1 MVKKLRKKF
10 VIVTTSLMVIIFG
23 LFLMVSQFYNEYWNT
38 LDTVEFLETLADSGL
53 FLQYE
58 PNDVEKE
65 ILDVEGEESPI
76 IGIVLSETGDILK
89 NQILGDG
96 RKAYVPEE
104 VIDQIIENGSD
115 RYKAGR
121 YVYAYRQLEDDTS
134 LIVLTDNSMDMK
146 ENGKVPLIVLLI
158 LAGISVLVAL
168 TFFLSRFVTEPAK
181 AALLREKQFISDA
194 SHELKTPL
202 GAISINAQVLDGQ
215 YPENLYVKNIASE
228 SDRMG
233 RLIERLLTLSKLEEQ
248 DEVKREKVSLSE
260 ITEEMS
266 MTFESTAFEKKLDYR
281 YQVEDECFIMG
292 NADDLRQLLSI
303 LIDNAIKNT
312 DELGVIDIC
321 CKNTR
326 GNAFLSVANTGRG
339 IAPEDLPH
347 VFERFYTSDS
357 SRNNNSFGLGLA
369 IAKTIVERYDGN
381 ITVESQPEKTTTFT
395 VAFRLA

>member
-134 LIVLTDNSMDMK
+134 LIVLTDNSMDMN

-202 GAISINAQVLDGQ
+202 GAISINAQVLDSQ
-215 YPENLYVKNIASE
+215 YPKNLYVKNIASE

-281 YQVEDECFIMG
+281 YQVDDECFIMG

-326 GNAFLSVANTGRG
+326 GNAYLSVANTGRG

-357 SRNNNSFGLGLA
+357 SRKNNSFGLGLA
-369 IAKTIVERYDGN
+369 IAKTIVERYDGSS
-381 ITVESQPEKTTTFT
+381 TVESQPEKTTTFT
-395 VAFRLA
+395 VVFRSA

>member
-326 GNAFLSVANTGRG
+326 GNAYLSVANTGRG

-357 SRNNNSFGLGLA
+357 SRKNNSFGLGLA
-369 IAKTIVERYDGN
+369 IAKTIVERYDGS

-395 VAFRLA
+395 VVFRSA

>member
-1 MVKKLRKKF
+1 MVKNLRKKF
-10 VIVTTSLMVIIFG
+10 VIITTSLMVIIFG

-134 LIVLTDNSMDMK
+134 LIVLTDNSMDMN

-202 GAISINAQVLDGQ
+202 GAISINAQVLDSQ
-215 YPENLYVKNIASE
+215 YPENIYVKNIASE

-326 GNAFLSVANTGRG
+326 GNAYLSVANTGRG

-395 VAFRLA
+395 VAFRLV

>member
-1 MVKKLRKKF
+1 MVKNLRKKF
-10 VIVTTSLMVIIFG
+10 VIITTSLMVIIFG

-134 LIVLTDNSMDMK
+134 LIVLTDNSMDMN

-202 GAISINAQVLDGQ
+202 GAISINAQVLDSQ
-215 YPENLYVKNIASE
+215 YPKNLYVKNIASE

-312 DELGVIDIC
+312 DELGIIDIC

-326 GNAFLSVANTGRG
+326 GNAYLSVANTGRG

>member
-1 MVKKLRKKF
+1 
-10 VIVTTSLMVIIFG
+10 MVIIFG

-134 LIVLTDNSMDMK
+134 LIVLTDNSMDMN

-202 GAISINAQVLDGQ
+202 GAISINAQVLDSQ
-215 YPENLYVKNIASE
+215 YPKNLYVKNIASE

-312 DELGVIDIC
+312 DEQGVIDIC

-326 GNAFLSVANTGRG
+326 GNAYLSVANTGRG
-339 IAPEDLPH
+339 IAPENLPH

>member
-1 MVKKLRKKF
+1 MVKNLRKKF
-10 VIVTTSLMVIIFG
+10 VIITTSLMVIIFG

-134 LIVLTDNSMDMK
+134 LIVLTDSSMDMN

-202 GAISINAQVLDGQ
+202 GAISINAQVLDSQ
-215 YPENLYVKNIASE
+215 YPKNLYVKNIASE

-326 GNAFLSVANTGRG
+326 GNAYLSVANTGRG

>member
-1 MVKKLRKKF
+1 MVKNLRKKF
-10 VIVTTSLMVIIFG
+10 VIITTSLMVIIFG

-134 LIVLTDNSMDMK
+134 LIVLTDNSMDMN

-202 GAISINAQVLDGQ
+202 GAISINAQVLDSQ
-215 YPENLYVKNIASE
+215 YPKNLYVKNIASE

-312 DELGVIDIC
+312 DEQGVIDIC

-326 GNAFLSVANTGRG
+326 GNAYLSVANTGRG
-339 IAPEDLPH
+339 IAPENLPH

>member
-1 MVKKLRKKF
+1 MVKNLRKKF
-10 VIVTTSLMVIIFG
+10 VIITTSLMVIIFG

-134 LIVLTDNSMDMK
+134 LIVLTDNSMDMN

-202 GAISINAQVLDGQ
+202 GAISINAQVLDSQ
-215 YPENLYVKNIASE
+215 YPKNLYVKNIASE

-281 YQVEDECFIMG
+281 YQVDDECFIMG

-326 GNAFLSVANTGRG
+326 GNAYLSVANTGRG

-357 SRNNNSFGLGLA
+357 SRKNNSFGLGLA
-369 IAKTIVERYDGN
+369 IAKTIVERYDGS

-395 VAFRLA
+395 VVFRSA

>member
-134 LIVLTDNSMDMK
+134 LIVLTDNSMDMN

-202 GAISINAQVLDGQ
+202 GAISINAQVLDSQ
-215 YPENLYVKNIASE
+215 YPKNLYVKNIASE

-326 GNAFLSVANTGRG
+326 GNAYLSVANTGRG

-357 SRNNNSFGLGLA
+357 FRKNNSFGLGLA
-369 IAKTIVERYDGN
+369 IAKTIVERYDGS

-395 VAFRLA
+395 VVFRSA

>member
-1 MVKKLRKKF
+1 
-10 VIVTTSLMVIIFG
+10 MVIIFG

-134 LIVLTDNSMDMK
+134 LIVLTDNSMDMN

-202 GAISINAQVLDGQ
+202 GAISINAQVLDSQ
-215 YPENLYVKNIASE
+215 YPKNLYVKNIASE

-326 GNAFLSVANTGRG
+326 GNAYLSVANTGRG

>member
-134 LIVLTDNSMDMK
+134 LIVLTDNSMDMN

-326 GNAFLSVANTGRG
+326 GNAYLSVANTGRG

>member
-1 MVKKLRKKF
+1 MVKNLRKKF
-10 VIVTTSLMVIIFG
+10 VIITTSLMVIIFG

-134 LIVLTDNSMDMK
+134 LIVLTDNSMDMN

-202 GAISINAQVLDGQ
+202 GAISINAQVLDSQ
-215 YPENLYVKNIASE
+215 YPKNLYVKNIASE

-326 GNAFLSVANTGRG
+326 GNAYLSVANTGRG

>member
-281 YQVEDECFIMG
+281 YQVDDECFIMG

-326 GNAFLSVANTGRG
+326 GNAYLSVANTGRG

>member
-23 LFLMVSQFYNEYWNT
+23 LFLMLSQFYNEYWNT

-134 LIVLTDNSMDMK
+134 LIVLTDNSMDMN

-326 GNAFLSVANTGRG
+326 GNAYLSVANTGRG

>member
-1 MVKKLRKKF
+1 MVKNLRKKF
-10 VIVTTSLMVIIFG
+10 VIITTSLMVIIFG

-134 LIVLTDNSMDMK
+134 LIVLTDNSMDMN

-202 GAISINAQVLDGQ
+202 GAISINAQVLDSQ
-215 YPENLYVKNIASE
+215 YPKNLYVKNIASE

-326 GNAFLSVANTGRG
+326 GNAYLSVANTGRG

-369 IAKTIVERYDGN
+369 IAKTIVERYDGS

-395 VAFRLA
+395 VVFRSA

>member
-1 MVKKLRKKF
+1 MVKNLRKKF
-10 VIVTTSLMVIIFG
+10 VIITTSLMVIIFG

-134 LIVLTDNSMDMK
+134 LIVLTDNSMDMN

-202 GAISINAQVLDGQ
+202 GAISINAQVLDSQ
-215 YPENLYVKNIASE
+215 YPENIYVKNIASE

-326 GNAFLSVANTGRG
+326 GNAYLSVANTGRG

>member
-281 YQVEDECFIMG
+281 YQVDDECFIMG

-326 GNAFLSVANTGRG
+326 GNAYLSVANTGRG

-357 SRNNNSFGLGLA
+357 SRKNNSFGLGLA
-369 IAKTIVERYDGN
+369 IAKTIVERYDGS

-395 VAFRLA
+395 VVFRSA

>member
-1 MVKKLRKKF
+1 
-10 VIVTTSLMVIIFG
+10 MVIIFG

-134 LIVLTDNSMDMK
+134 LIVLTDNSMDMN

-202 GAISINAQVLDGQ
+202 GAISINAQVLDSQ
-215 YPENLYVKNIASE
+215 YPKNLYVKNIASE

-326 GNAFLSVANTGRG
+326 GNAYLSVANTGRG

-395 VAFRLA
+395 VAFRLV

>member
-1 MVKKLRKKF
+1 
-10 VIVTTSLMVIIFG
+10 MVIIFG

-260 ITEEMS
+260 IMEEMS

-326 GNAFLSVANTGRG
+326 GNAYLSVANTGRG

-357 SRNNNSFGLGLA
+357 SRKNNSFGLGLA
-369 IAKTIVERYDGN
+369 IAKTIVERYDGS

-395 VAFRLA
+395 VVFRSA

>member
-181 AALLREKQFISDA
+181 AALLREKQFISNA

-326 GNAFLSVANTGRG
+326 GNAYLSVANTGRG

>member
-134 LIVLTDNSMDMK
+134 LIVLTDNSMDMN

-202 GAISINAQVLDGQ
+202 GAISINAQVLDSQ
-215 YPENLYVKNIASE
+215 YPKNLYVKNIASE

-326 GNAFLSVANTGRG
+326 GNAYLSVANTGRG

-357 SRNNNSFGLGLA
+357 SRKNNSFGLGLA
-369 IAKTIVERYDGN
+369 IAKTIVERYDGS

-395 VAFRLA
+395 VVFRSA

>member
-202 GAISINAQVLDGQ
+202 GAISINAQVLDSQ
-215 YPENLYVKNIASE
+215 YPKNLYVKNIASE

-326 GNAFLSVANTGRG
+326 GNAYLSVANTGRG

-357 SRNNNSFGLGLA
+357 SRKNNSFGLGLA
-369 IAKTIVERYDGN
+369 IAKTIVERYDGS

-395 VAFRLA
+395 VVFRSA

>member
-1 MVKKLRKKF
+1 MVKNLRKKF
-10 VIVTTSLMVIIFG
+10 VIITTSLMVIIFG

-134 LIVLTDNSMDMK
+134 LIVLTDNSMDMN

-202 GAISINAQVLDGQ
+202 GAISINAQVLDSQ
-215 YPENLYVKNIASE
+215 YPKNLYVKNIASE

-326 GNAFLSVANTGRG
+326 GNAYLSVANTGRG
-339 IAPEDLPH
+339 IAPENLPH

>member
-1 MVKKLRKKF
+1 MVKNLRKKF
-10 VIVTTSLMVIIFG
+10 VIITTSLMVIIFG

-134 LIVLTDNSMDMK
+134 LIVLTDNSMDMN

-326 GNAFLSVANTGRG
+326 GNAYLSVANTGRG
-339 IAPEDLPH
+339 IAPEGLPH

-357 SRNNNSFGLGLA
+357 SRKNNSFGLGLA
-369 IAKTIVERYDGN
+369 IAKTIVERYDGS

-395 VAFRLA
+395 VVFRSA